1 MKLQQTVFVSLA
13 CALFASSAV
22 EATKRQ
28 PNILLIMADDLGFSD
43 LGCYG
48 GEIKTPNL
56 DGLARDGLRFTQFY
70 NTARCWPTRGAL
82 LTGYFAQQ
90 IRRDSVSG
98 LPKGVRSGGAGTR
111 PQWANLLPV
120 MLKPAGYRSYH
131 SGKWHIDGMPIANGF
146 DRSYYLKDQDRF
158 FYPKIHWED
167 DRKLPEVK
175 KDAGY
180 YATDAIAAHA
190 VTCLKEHAK
199 KYSGKP
205 FFHYLAFTA
214 PHFPLHAL
222 PEDIARYQERY
233 RRSWKKIRDERW
245 ERIQKIGIVS
255 GKLSKVERDLG
266 PPYHQPEAFKKLGP
280 GEVNR
285 PLPWTELTDEQRDF
299 QSIKMAI
306 HAAMVDRMDQAI
318 GRVLVQLR
326 TMDAFDN
333 TLIFFLSDNGSSA
346 EIMVR
351 ADGHDPKAPPG
362 SGPSYLCLG
371 PGWST
376 VCNTPFRRHKTWVH
390 EGGCATPFIA
400 HWPDGIEAHG
410 ELRRDPAHVIDM
422 VPTVLELAGVKR
434 LPVDAPKA
442 PGRSLLP
449 AFAKD
454 GSLQREY
461 LWWLHAG
468 NRAIRVRDWKLVAAK
483 GEPWELYNLQEDRT
497 EMNNLASSSPGKV
510 KELEQA
516 WTQRMDEFR
525 KMAGQNTKP

>member
-1 MKLQQTVFVSLA
+1 MKLRQNVFVSLV
-13 CALFASSAV
+13 CTLFAASSV
-22 EATKRQ
+22 EAAKRQ

-48 GEIKTPNL
+48 GEIETPNL

-245 ERIQKIGIVS
+245 ERIQKIGIVT

-266 PPYHQPEAFKKLGP
+266 PPYHQPEAFKKLGS

-285 PLPWTELTDEQRDF
+285 PFPWAELTHEQRNF
-299 QSIKMAI
+299 QSRKMAI

-333 TLIFFLSDNGSSA
+333 TLIFFLSDWLTKQ
-346 EIMVR
+346 IIKFFIC
-351 ADGHDPKAPPG
+351 H
-362 SGPSYLCLG
+362 
-371 PGWST
+371 
-376 VCNTPFRRHKTWVH
+376 CNTCCKIKIIH
-390 EGGCATPFIA
+390 I
-400 HWPDGIEAHG
+400 
-410 ELRRDPAHVIDM
+410 
-422 VPTVLELAGVKR
+422 
-434 LPVDAPKA
+434 
-442 PGRSLLP
+442 
-449 AFAKD
+449 
-454 GSLQREY
+454 
-461 LWWLHAG
+461 
-468 NRAIRVRDWKLVAAK
+468 
-483 GEPWELYNLQEDRT
+483 
-497 EMNNLASSSPGKV
+497 
-510 KELEQA
+510 
-516 WTQRMDEFR
+516 
-525 KMAGQNTKP
+525 